1 MEERTLTRGSFV
13 KGVGGVAGAGLL
25 SLSFLGAAEASA
37 SALEESERAL
47 PPPKTPADALRVLMR
62 GNRRYRRGRLEL
74 RDYSLV
80 GDRIAETQEPFAAII
95 TCADSRLMPPLVFDI
110 GRGNLFVSRI
120 AGNSVDTGTLGSTEY
135 AVAVLGV
142 KIVVV
147 LGHSDCGAVKAA
159 IGVADADASYPAD
172 RYGAI
177 GSFVDLVVPAVS
189 ALPPAERTLDRSIA
203 ANARAQAQKL
213 AASTPIVKPAVD
225 RGDVAVV
232 AGVYDIATGRVSLV

>member
-1 MEERTLTRGSFV
+1 MGEEAISRRSFV
-13 KGVGGVAGAGLL
+13 KGASGVAGATV
-25 SLSFLGAAEASA
+25 LGTSILGVSDASA
-37 SALEESERAL
+37 RAL
-47 PPPKTPADALRVLMR
+47 QPSPKTPDEALRVLMR
-62 GNRRYRRGRLEL
+62 GNRRYRRGDLEL
-74 RDYSLV
+74 RDYTPV

-95 TCADSRLMPPLVFDI
+95 TCADSRVAPVLVFDL

-135 AVAVLGV
+135 AIAVLGV
-142 KIVVV
+142 KIVMV

-159 IGVADADASYPAD
+159 IAVANGTASYPAD

-177 GSFVDLVVPAVS
+177 GAFVDLVVPTVS

-203 ANARAQAQKL
+203 ANAAAQAQKL

-225 RGDVAVV
+225 AGDVRVV
-232 AGVYDIATGRVSLV
+232 AAVYDIATGRVSLV